1 MSDSFLTSLLSSKSP
16 LHALQHTRLPYHF
29 VKSFVASIDIIMG
42 FCFLTLLVW
51 EITLIDIRMLNWPLW
66 ITAQHRHRLA
76 FMYYSAFTIVTYK
89 GQEEGLFRSHDWKQ
103 NMSQVILFFT
113 RRSQQKYFKILR
125 QNQQGKIHHCLKFQ
139 RRIIFLDQIFITTH
153 SNLMQISS
161 SHFIS
166 NDEIVY

>member
-125 QNQQGKIHHCLKFQ
+125 QNQQGKNSPL
-139 RRIIFLDQIFITTH
+139 
-153 SNLMQISS
+153 SEISEKN
-161 SHFIS
+161 HIP
-166 NDEIVY
+166 

>member
-1 MSDSFLTSLLSSKSP
+1 VSDSFLTSLLSSQSP

-51 EITLIDIRMLNWPLW
+51 EITLIDFRMLNWPLW

-103 NMSQVILFFT
+103 NMSQLILFFT

-125 QNQQGKIHHCLKFQ
+125 QNQQGKNSPL
-139 RRIIFLDQIFITTH
+139 
-153 SNLMQISS
+153 SEISEKN
-161 SHFIS
+161 HIP
-166 NDEIVY
+166 